1 VHLGGETDDEAGM
14 SRIEMRPPQPAG
26 GPPRTDEQFGGG
38 LGSIDSVRAEVADAY
53 SDMKGFHNIEPDQV
67 LRYCSGHSA
76 RLSEIKVLISQVE
89 PIVRQWRT
97 VRVNEVEPAIEELRS
112 QFSIAS
118 RLIAVRE
125 LDWKMSGPV
134 GP

>member
-1 VHLGGETDDEAGM
+1 
-14 SRIEMRPPQPAG
+14 MRPPGGVQQLSPVV
-26 GPPRTDEQFGGG
+26 GPPPTDEQFGGG
-38 LGSIDSVRAEVADAY
+38 LGSIDSVRREVADAY
-53 SDMKGFHNIEPDQV
+53 SDMKTFHNTEPDEV

-76 RLSEIKVLISQVE
+76 RLSEVKVLISQVE
-89 PIVRQWRT
+89 PVFRQWRA
-97 VRVNEVEPAIEELRS
+97 VRVNEVEPAIEELRA